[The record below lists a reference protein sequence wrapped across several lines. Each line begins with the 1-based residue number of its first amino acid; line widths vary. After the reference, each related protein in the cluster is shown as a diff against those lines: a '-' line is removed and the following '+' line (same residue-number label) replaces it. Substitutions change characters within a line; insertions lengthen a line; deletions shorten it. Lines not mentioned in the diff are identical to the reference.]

1 MGHKELYDV
10 DHDREMVTFTEKYD
24 YEIVKDDW
32 GTEPLKIAIMGCVVN
47 GPGEAREVDIGIAG
61 GDGNGVLFRKGKVIK
76 KFEQH
81 KLVDVLLHEVREY
94 VKDLDIK
101 NQDT

>member
-1 MGHKELYDV
+1 M
-10 DHDREMVTFTEKYD
+10 TTA
-24 YEIVKDDW
+24 
-32 GTEPLKIAIMGCVVN
+32 EPLKIAIMGCVVN

-76 KFEQH
+76 KFAQE

-94 VKDLDIK
+94 VKDLDTEK
-101 NQDT
+101 RDT